1 MVTTTATAIPSATM
15 TDENGGGAM
24 AGGATTKS
32 VYLATYSSVAVY
44 ELMVRGIACMR
55 RRGDGYI
62 NATQVLKIAGIEKAK
77 RTKILEKEILT
88 GEHEKVQG
96 GYGKYQGTW

>member
-1 MVTTTATAIPSATM
+1 MATTTTTLSATM
-15 TDENGGGAM
+15 TDDNGLGAG
-24 AGGATTKS
+24 AGGASTTKS

-55 RRGDGYI
+55 RRTDGYI